1 VGFGLRYRSPVG
13 PLRFDV
19 GFKVDRREI
28 GGRLE
33 PRRAFHFSFGQA
45 F

>member
-1 VGFGLRYRSPVG
+1 VG

-19 GFKVDRREI
+19 GFKLDRQPGDRS
-28 GGRLE
+28 G
-33 PRRAFHFSFGQA
+33 RAFHFSFGQA